1 MREQLIR
8 YLLGELDADERR
20 DLQSRLKSSPELRA
34 ELEQLRS
41 CFAASQDEDLFAP
54 DAPSG
59 LAART
64 AGRVTGEDAS
74 NSLSVRPAGQLSH
87 AGDAPAGLLG
97 WSLADLTVA
106 GGVMLAVS
114 MLIFPALR
122 NSRDGTRRV
131 VCQDHLRQM
140 LVLTGS
146 FAQDHGH
153 MLPPVKPEENAGSFT
168 AKVVLGGYIEAED
181 LAILLHCPGAPQ
193 ADKFRPGG
201 ELVLRLPNAE
211 QIRDMTP
218 GQLVRVTA
226 VSSPFYNYRFPYRV
240 GKKYYDIRDEHR
252 SLSPVFADASGDDPN
267 NPMSP
272 NHCGRVVQV
281 GCEDG
286 SVRSLTSVTLP
297 GLNDNLYWNDRGKAA
312 AGVGP
317 FDSVLGRSGESP
329 ADDDGA
335 AEEEAK

>member
-20 DLQSRLKSSPELRA
+20 DLQSRLKTSPELRA

-74 NSLSVRPAGQLSH
+74 NLLSTRSAGQLSH
-87 AGDAPAGLLG
+87 VGDPPAGFLG

-106 GGVMLAVS
+106 GGVILAVS

-131 VCQDHLRQM
+131 VCQDHLRQ
-140 LVLTGS
+140 LCVLAAIYAEENDGLIP
-146 FAQDHGH
+146 QVR
-153 MLPPVKPEENAGSFT
+153 PNENAGMFT
-168 AKVVLGGYIEAED
+168 ARLILAGKIQAEG
-181 LAILLHCPGAPQ
+181 LATLLLCPGAPL
-193 ADKFRPGG
+193 ADRFRSG

-211 QIRDMTP
+211 RIGAMTP
-218 GQLVRVTA
+218 GQLVRATA

-252 SLSPVFADASGDDPN
+252 SLSPVFADASGDDES
-267 NPMSP
+267 NPMSL

-286 SVRSLTSVTLP
+286 SVRLLTSVTLP
-297 GLNDNLYWNDRGKAA
+297 GLNDNLYRNDRGKAA

-317 FDSVLGRSGESP
+317 FDTVLGRSGDSP
-329 ADDDGA
+329 ADDGA

>member
-20 DLQSRLKSSPELRA
+20 DLQSRLKSNPELRA

-41 CFAASQDEDLFAP
+41 CFASSQDEDLFAP
-54 DAPSG
+54 DAPRG

-64 AGRVTGEDAS
+64 AGRVAGGEGPS
-74 NSLSVRPAGQLSH
+74 GSLSTRSTGQLSH
-87 AGDAPAGLLG
+87 ASDAPAGLLG

-131 VCQDHLRQM
+131 VCQDHLRQFC
-140 LVLTGS
+140 VLTASYAEVNDGLIP
-146 FAQDHGH
+146 QVRPD
-153 MLPPVKPEENAGSFT
+153 ENAGMFT
-168 AKVVLGGYIEAED
+168 ARLILSGKIQAED
-181 LAILLHCPGAPQ
+181 LAILLLCPGAPL
-193 ADKFRPGG
+193 ADRFRSG

-211 QIRDMTP
+211 QIRKMSP

-226 VSSPFYNYRFPYRV
+226 VASPFYNYRFPYRV

-252 SLSPVFADASGDDPN
+252 SLSPVLADASGDDEN
-267 NPMSP
+267 NPMSL

-286 SVRSLTSVTLP
+286 SVHSLTSVTLP
-297 GLNDNLYWNDRGKAA
+297 GLNDNMYRNDRGKAA
-312 AGVGP
+312 AGLGP
-317 FDSVLGRSGESP
+317 FDTVLGRSGASP
-329 ADDDGA
+329 ADDLPVDG
-335 AEEEAK
+335 K

>member
-41 CFAASQDEDLFAP
+41 CFAANQDEDLFAP
-54 DAPSG
+54 DAPTG

-64 AGRVTGEDAS
+64 AGRVVSGAGVSD
-74 NSLSVRPAGQLSH
+74 SLGARHGARLSH
-87 AGDAPAGLLG
+87 AGDSPAGFLG

-114 MLIFPALR
+114 MLIFPAIR

-131 VCQDHLRQM
+131 VCQNHLRD
-140 LVLTGS
+140 LGVLTAS
-146 FAQDHGH
+146 FAHDHGG
-153 MLPPVKPEENAGSFT
+153 LIPQVRPNENAGVFT
-168 AKVVLGGYIEAED
+168 ARLILGGYIQAED
-181 LAILLHCPGAPQ
+181 LAILLICPGAPQ
-193 ADKFRPGG
+193 ADKFRAGQ
-201 ELVLRLPNAE
+201 VLPLPNAE
-211 QIRDMTP
+211 QIRAMTP
-218 GQLVRVTA
+218 DQLVRVTA

-240 GKKYYDIRDEHR
+240 GAKYYDIRDEHR
-252 SLSPVFADASGDDPN
+252 SLSPVIADASGDDEN

-281 GCEDG
+281 QWADG
-286 SVRSLTSVTLP
+286 SVRPLTSITLP
-297 GLNDNLYWNDRGKAA
+297 GLNDNMYRNDLGKAA
-312 AGVGP
+312 AGLGP
-317 FDSVLGRSGESP
+317 LDTVLGRSGASP
-329 ADDDGA
+329 ADDGS
-335 AEEEAK
+335 EPSK